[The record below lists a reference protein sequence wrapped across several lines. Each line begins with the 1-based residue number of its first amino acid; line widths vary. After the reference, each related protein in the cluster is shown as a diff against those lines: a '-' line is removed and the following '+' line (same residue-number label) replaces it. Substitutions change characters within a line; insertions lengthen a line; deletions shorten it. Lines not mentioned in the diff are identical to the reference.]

1 MNNLHALSENHLASV
16 LGGGAGDDS
25 LARDL
30 GQYMG
35 GVARAFA
42 EHPFLSVLPVYGQFL
57 SISYGI
63 RAMSE

>member
-1 MNNLHALSENHLASV
+1 MNNLNTLTENHLASV

-30 GQYMG
+30 GQYVG

-42 EHPFLSVLPVYGQFL
+42 EHPFLSFLPVYGQYL
-57 SISYGI
+57 SVSYGL